1 MCNQQKGFPP
11 NFQLWAYFLFC
22 MSVSVGVIEHAPILS
37 PVNSWFFIFSVFTSS
52 KSFRKCFYFY
62 SLFFNLVAYKHTHTH
77 THTHTNIYRERGGG
91 ERERD
96 RERGRERERE
106 GGRGEGYVRTNVV
119 GSRTSFVIAT
129 VGFRIY

>member
-1 MCNQQKGFPP
+1 
-11 NFQLWAYFLFC
+11 

-62 SLFFNLVAYKHTHTH
+62 SLFFNLVAYKHTHK
-77 THTHTNIYRERGGG
+77 HTNIYIYIERERGGERGSGRGRERG
-91 ERERD
+91 ERER
-96 RERGRERERE
+96 ERG
-106 GGRGEGYVRTNVV
+106 GYVRTNVV
-119 GSRTSFVIAT
+119 GSRTSFVIAS